1 MNKRQRQ
8 GLADKLMD
16 VGNLAV
22 GALLLGQFLA
32 KEFNWLWTVAG
43 FGAWV
48 VLFRALARNNLCLY
62 GVGYLLLRGEDEE
75 R

>member
-8 GLADKLMD
+8 AFAEKFMD

-43 FGAWV
+43 FGAWM
-48 VLFRALARNNLCLY
+48 VLY
-62 GVGYLLLRGEDEE
+62 SVGYFLLQGEDEE

>member
-8 GLADKLMD
+8 AFAEKLMD

-43 FGAWV
+43 FGAWMI
-48 VLFRALARNNLCLY
+48 LY
-62 GVGYLLLRGEDEE
+62 SVGYFLLRGEDEE
-75 R
+75 Q